1 MNSCLSLQ
9 PASLPADVELG
20 RANSLNSLPHSLS
33 PSSPRHT
40 HTPLSPVKAKP
51 HIKLTITFTYNTI
64 YPFRCTVLRDL
75 TKLEL
80 CSPHENLNKVL
91 QVQTTLC
98 SPSFLPPHSLATTDL
113 FSSLVVLPFAQCH
126 INGIIHYVTFWVQ
139 FSFTWQCTWDSSIV
153 CVYQQYALF
162 GAKHS
167 IVQMH
172 HSSSVPQLKVISIVS
187 SLGQLWIKMLW
198 LWA

>member
-1 MNSCLSLQ
+1 MGLIQSVEGPKRKKDTRHPQGEGNSASRMPSSWSCNMNSCLGLQ

-51 HIKLTITFTYNTI
+51 HVKLTITFTYNTI

-126 INGIIHYVTFWVQ
+126 INGIIHYVTF
-139 FSFTWQCTWDSSIV
+139 
-153 CVYQQYALF
+153 
-162 GAKHS
+162 
-167 IVQMH
+167 
-172 HSSSVPQLKVISIVS
+172 
-187 SLGQLWIKMLW
+187 
-198 LWA
+198 